1 MVDVNESNEMS
12 FFIIKI
18 KINSRMDH
26 WNYYSLVEHMGGVTE
41 SKEVKVCGEQFKNR
55 SLTLEFLLDVR
66 FPL

>member
-1 MVDVNESNEMS
+1 
-12 FFIIKI
+12 
-18 KINSRMDH
+18 MDH